1 MDLVSLLDILAV
13 VHNKNAILNSR
24 HSIITKEVMIG
35 FFGVYFIM
43 AINNISNNH
52 SKVYFAN
59 NKING
64 PNDKAVKVCLLL
76 DRFDLVLSA
85 SLGDNKSQRIND
97 YVCILKWR
105 SSIEQSIKTKLIK

>member
-1 MDLVSLLDILAV
+1 MESTLSWQLTTFQT
-13 VHNKNAILNSR
+13 
-24 HSIITKEVMIG
+24 IIQR
-35 FFGVYFIM
+35 F
-43 AINNISNNH
+43 
-52 SKVYFAN
+52 YFAN